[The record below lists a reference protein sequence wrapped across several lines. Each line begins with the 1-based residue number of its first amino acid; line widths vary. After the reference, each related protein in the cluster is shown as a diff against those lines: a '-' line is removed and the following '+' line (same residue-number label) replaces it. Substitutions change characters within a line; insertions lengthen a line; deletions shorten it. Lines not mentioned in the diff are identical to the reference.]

1 MTSACA
7 GGPRRGGIPWG
18 LIGMLVLVVP
28 IERFMA
34 AHRFG
39 FTGDAQVLA
48 WRMSA
53 AAIRGEAARAEVLC
67 FGDSLVKFGVLPRV
81 LEAGLGRT
89 AYNVAI
95 PGAQPAASY
104 VLLRRALASGARPR
118 ALVVDFYSKV
128 LAAPPRTNRRF
139 WPDLVTFGELLEL
152 CGEARDLR
160 LFNESAL
167 AWLMPSVKDRHEIRA
182 AILAAVRGEDRQLR
196 ATLNASLRHG
206 QINRGAMV
214 MPALPPPPVDRQPG
228 GPFARSHPGRWSL
241 ARPNAAYVRRFLDLA
256 RVHGLPVFWILPPT
270 SPRWQERIEHR
281 GEEATYLRFV
291 RAFQAPTPNVVV
303 IDGRHAGYGREV
315 FYDPVHLNR
324 AGATVFS
331 ADVAST
337 LALHLAGSAPGASW
351 VTLPAYRDRSLNA
364 LVEDFSQSEI
374 AVQTADSRLRR

>member
-1 MTSACA
+1 
-7 GGPRRGGIPWG
+7 
-18 LIGMLVLVVP
+18 MLVLVVP

-39 FTGDAQVLA
+39 FTGNAQVLA

-206 QINRGAMV
+206 QINQGAMV

-256 RVHGLPVFWILPPT
+256 QCARPPGLLDLAADQPPMAGADRTPGRGGNLPPVR
-270 SPRWQERIEHR
+270 PRVSR
-281 GEEATYLRFV
+281 ATRTWSSSMV
-291 RAFQAPTPNVVV
+291 ATP
-303 IDGRHAGYGREV
+303 
-315 FYDPVHLNR
+315 
-324 AGATVFS
+324 ATDARSFTTR
-331 ADVAST
+331 ST
-337 LALHLAGSAPGASW
+337 
-351 VTLPAYRDRSLNA
+351 
-364 LVEDFSQSEI
+364 
-374 AVQTADSRLRR
+374 